1 MRSDHHPPEVR
12 SRRACSRIVR
22 SVGRGVPA
30 EPILRS
36 VRRKRLIGTIRP
48 AVLNKAPRSEVGRGG
63 WAVVLRRLGVFALV
77 AWAAQVQAA
86 SAPDAFEQANQLYE
100 RGQFAEAAAAYETLV
115 GAGTVSPALLFNLG
129 NAHFKAGHVGRALLN
144 YHRAE
149 ELAPRDPDIR
159 ANLQFARNSVLGAS
173 LRPANRWIR
182 WLPRLTLNEAAFVA
196 AIAFWV
202 WLGLLTLR
210 QLRPTT
216 RRPLRAATVLA
227 GLLTVI
233 LVAFTAAN
241 WHLRRAVLTA
251 IVVVPEAT
259 VHHGPLD
266 ESPSAFSVRDGF
278 ELEATDTKGDW
289 LQVTDA
295 ARRIGWLKQ
304 EHAVLF
310 PVMAGRAPRR

>member
-1 MRSDHHPPEVR
+1 
-12 SRRACSRIVR
+12 
-22 SVGRGVPA
+22 
-30 EPILRS
+30 L
-36 VRRKRLIGTIRP
+36 
-48 AVLNKAPRSEVGRGG
+48 
-63 WAVVLRRLGVFALV
+63 LGVLCAL
-77 AWAAQVQAA
+77 ALGSGTPRLQAA
-86 SAPDAFEQANQLYE
+86 SAPDALERPNQLYE
-100 RGQFAEAAAAYETLV
+100 RGKFAEAAVAYEELIRS
-115 GAGTVSPALLFNLG
+115 GSASPALFFNLG
-129 NAHFKAGHVGRALLN
+129 NAHFKAGHLGYALLN

-159 ANLQFARNSVLGAS
+159 ANLQFVRNSVPGAN
-173 LRPANRWIR
+173 LRPASRWVR